1 MMLKKHRPLSWFDKH
16 IQTKEDFQYLI
27 VAILI
32 AFIVSIKCYL
42 LFHPYTETI
51 AEVQN
56 PKTVLS
62 QPVIN

>member
-1 MMLKKHRPLSWFDKH
+1 MLKKYRPLSWFDKH

-32 AFIVSIKCYL
+32 AFIVFVKCYMV
-42 LFHPYTETI
+42 FGTHKNTT

-56 PKTVLS
+56 PKTTSS
-62 QPVIN
+62 QPAVN